1 MDAIMRS
8 KKEILIDLA
17 KTYRDFQESESRAD
31 EWSRKYKTH
40 SNQFK
45 SNSLEVD
52 RLIEELKSIDNEEK
66 VKNQEQNEE
75 SRGVRGI
82 IQNII
87 DAYKRSYDA
96 EVLMNESKEESK
108 KSIDQYN
115 LLVKKINELVEELKN
130 CEE

>member
-1 MDAIMRS
+1 MGYGWI
-8 KKEILIDLA
+8 
-17 KTYRDFQESESRAD
+17 
-31 EWSRKYKTH
+31 
-40 SNQFK
+40 K

-66 VKNQEQNEE
+66 TKNQEQNEE
-75 SRGVRGI
+75 SRGVRDI

-87 DAYKRSYDA
+87 DAYKRAYDA
-96 EVLMNESKEESK
+96 EILMNEGKEESK

-115 LLVKKINELVEELKN
+115 ILARKINELVEELKN

>member
-1 MDAIMRS
+1 MRS

-17 KTYRDFQESESRAD
+17 KIYRDFQESESRAD

>member
-1 MDAIMRS
+1 MDASMRS

-40 SNQFK
+40 VNQFK

-52 RLIEELKSIDNEEK
+52 RLIEELKSADNEEK
-66 VKNQEQNEE
+66 TKNQEQNEE

-87 DAYKRSYDA
+87 DAYRRTYDA
-96 EVLMNESKEESK
+96 EIIMNESKEEAK
-108 KSIDQYN
+108 KSISEYN
-115 LLVKKINELVEELKN
+115 ELTKKINEIVEELKN

>member
-17 KTYRDFQESESRAD
+17 KIYRDFQESESRAD

>member
-1 MDAIMRS
+1 MDASMRS

-17 KTYRDFQESESRAD
+17 KTYRDFRESESRAD

-40 SNQFK
+40 VNQFK

-52 RLIEELKSIDNEEK
+52 RLIEELKSADNEEK
-66 VKNQEQNEE
+66 TKNQEQNEE
-75 SRGVRGI
+75 SRGLRDI

-87 DAYKRSYDA
+87 DAYKRAYDA
-96 EVLMNESKEESK
+96 EILMNEGKEESK

-115 LLVKKINELVEELKN
+115 ILARKINELVEELKN

>member
-1 MDAIMRS
+1 MRS

-17 KTYRDFQESESRAD
+17 KTYWDFQESESRAD

-40 SNQFK
+40 VNQFK

-52 RLIEELKSIDNEEK
+52 RLIEELKSADNEEK
-66 VKNQEQNEE
+66 TKNQEQNEE
-75 SRGVRGI
+75 SRGVRDI

-87 DAYKRSYDA
+87 DAYKRAYDA
-96 EVLMNESKEESK
+96 EILMNEGKEESK

-115 LLVKKINELVEELKN
+115 ILARKINELVEELKN